1 MAGFKHL
8 FFPAPPSPDLAD
20 VGFRER
26 RKLVRLRCSYEVKV
40 SYKDKKFKA
49 TVVDIGVQ
57 GLKLRTGQPLKVGD
71 KLKLAAPSP
80 ISGTPSQ
87 PVEGKV
93 AWVKSPGRSYL
104 TYAGL
109 VFTTSKEEMGQSWV
123 KIFLK
128 ELGFTPKSIFTNR
141 RFVRADC
148 FLTCKFT
155 IPESGRVVTQARVY
169 NLGVGGMLLESPYDI
184 PLKVPLEIEFAPPEG
199 LSILTLVANPVKSV
213 KDGKVR
219 LIGFE
224 FDDLSQPQLDI
235 LSKYLKKLLK
245 ANFSEQKQT

>member
-1 MAGFKHL
+1 MAGFKSL

-40 SYKDKKFKA
+40 VYKDKKFKA
-49 TVVDIGVQ
+49 TVVDIGLQ

-71 KLKLAAPSP
+71 RLTLSSPAP
-80 ISGTPSQ
+80 ISGAPSQ

-93 AWVKSPGRSYL
+93 AWIKSPGRSYL

-109 VFTTSKEEMGQSWV
+109 VFTTSKEDMGQSWV
-123 KIFLK
+123 KSFLR
-128 ELGFTPKSIFTNR
+128 ELGFTPKSIFTQR

-148 FLTCKFT
+148 FLTCSFT
-155 IPESGRVVTQARVY
+155 IPESGRVVSQARVY

-184 PLKVPLEIEFAPPEG
+184 PLKVPLNIEFVPPEG
-199 LSILTLVANPVKSV
+199 LSVLSLTAIPVKSS

-219 LIGFE
+219 LVGFE
-224 FDDLSQPQLDI
+224 FNSLSQPQLDI
-235 LSKYLKKLLK
+235 LTKYLKKLLK
-245 ANFSEQKQT
+245 ANFTEQN